1 MWEEGGREPGPG
13 GGGPLLNLEGR
24 FGFQSLGMGECFIS
38 KCFLVLFH
46 WLVPPP
52 FPGHEKTFHQE
63 QRGDGSAGQP
73 SPSPAVITFQPH
85 VVCEVGSLFPFAA
98 QDRRLRTET

>member
-1 MWEEGGREPGPG
+1 MAESQDPG

-73 SPSPAVITFQPH
+73 SPSPAVIAFQPH

-98 QDRRLRTET
+98 QDRRLRSET